1 MGLFDGLKGTRQVS
15 LTPRASMLL
24 ACISMV
30 AADGDIDDDEL
41 AIIRRIDG
49 PSETADW
56 SLAVE
61 VWKQVSGPIECVR
74 LTASFLDENQRCF
87 TMVNLIDI
95 AMADGV
101 LAGAERILLEEYV
114 NAFQLDEDFIHGVVT
129 VVSMKNDQDVF
140 AG

>member
-49 PSETADW
+49 PSETPDW

-61 VWKQVSGPIECVR
+61 AWKQVSGPIECVR
-74 LTASFLDENQRCF
+74 LTASFLDESQRW
-87 TMVNLIDI
+87 LH
-95 AMADGV
+95 
-101 LAGAERILLEEYV
+101 
-114 NAFQLDEDFIHGVVT
+114 HG
-129 VVSMKNDQDVF
+129 
-140 AG
+140 